1 MEEKQEEKQDIS
13 SIIDEAKNLIAL
25 QKKEIDDL
33 KAEIKS
39 FKENKEDEEETE
51 SFSSMLDDFKSEMK
65 SMLQAY
71 NRQNTNNEPE
81 EKIPTVDDVNFGFL
95 NRRN

>member
-1 MEEKQEEKQDIS
+1 
-13 SIIDEAKNLIAL
+13 
-25 QKKEIDDL
+25 
-33 KAEIKS
+33 
-39 FKENKEDEEETE
+39 
-51 SFSSMLDDFKSEMK
+51 MLDDFKSEMK

>member
-1 MEEKQEEKQDIS
+1 MEEEKQEE
-13 SIIDEAKNLIAL
+13 IAL
-25 QKKEIDDL
+25 QKKEIEDL

-39 FKENKEDEEETE
+39 FKDKKEDEEETE
-51 SFSSMLDDFKSEMK
+51 SFSSMLDNFKTEMK